1 MADKKDWLERVRAER
16 RELCQRLNKLE
27 DFLDRLKSGA
37 VKIDD
42 QPRQYALLMMQREV
56 MRQYLLILDRRIE
69 LGELRASIEHVVSN
83 LAEAPR

>member
-16 RELCQRLNKLE
+16 RDLSTRLAKLE
-27 DFLDRLKSGA
+27 DFLAALKNGG
-37 VKIDD
+37 VRIED
-42 QPRQYALLMMQREV
+42 QPGQGALLMMQREV
-56 MRQYLLILDRRIE
+56 MRQYLIILDRRIE